1 MDNKIDIQEKEIISL
16 PTLALRGV
24 MLFPSTVLN
33 FEVARAKSLAAV
45 NEALHS
51 HRDLFLVTQK
61 DIMVENPNSDDLY
74 TVGVVASVKQVVRGT
89 NNTTRVIVEGKYRAK
104 IVSVNVDGEYII
116 AEISELPMKKRLV
129 SVTVLQEAL
138 MRNVKDLFETYIS
151 FSPSLPREVVVRIFN
166 ENDPHLLTELLA
178 GNTPLSIENKQSI
191 LELSDVTKRLE
202 HLAETLRHENEV
214 LKIENEI
221 KDKVQDNIDQNQREY
236 FLREQLK
243 VISEEL
249 GTADEPAAEAQ
260 DYKEKISK
268 LNLDD
273 ESTKKLNKEVSKL
286 AKMPYN
292 SHEASVIRGYLDTC
306 LALPW
311 NKEIKAKIDI
321 NKAKKILDNE
331 HYGLTEVKERILEFM
346 AVRKLNPEMKGQIIC
361 LVGPPGVGKTSIA
374 ASLAKA
380 MGRKYVRV
388 SLGGVRDEADIR
400 GHRKTYIGSMPG
412 RIISAFQQADCN
424 NPLILF
430 DEIDKMGSDFKGD
443 PASAMLEVLDSEQ
456 NYSFRDHYIEIPFDI
471 SNAVFVTSANTLDT
485 IPAPILDR
493 MDVIELSSYTA
504 EEKFRIVKDHLIP
517 KQLKK
522 HGLSK
527 NACRI
532 TDSAI
537 RDLIDFYTKE
547 AGVRNI
553 ERVLA
558 SLYRKAAK
566 KLVSDV
572 KSKKVVIDCT
582 DLEGYLGPRRYKKDE
597 IENKNLIGVVNGLA
611 YTSVGGELLQI
622 EALAVEGTGKIEITG
637 SLGNVMTESAKTAIT
652 HIRSIAKYYNIPA
665 DFYKTYDI
673 HIHAPEGAVPKDGPS
688 AGVTIATALLSVLT
702 GMKVKKDVCMTG
714 EITLRGRVL
723 PIGGLKEKTMAAF
736 KSGMKTVIIPSQN
749 KADLEKIDPTV
760 KNSLNFVF
768 ADNFSTVIENALV
781 FDEEKINR
789 NSVSSVITSEK
800 TLNQKS
806 VTI

>member
-51 HRDLFLVTQK
+51 HSDLFLVTQK
-61 DIMVENPNSDDLY
+61 DIMVENPNGDDLY

-221 KDKVQDNIDQNQREY
+221 KDKVQENIDQNQREY

-292 SHEASVIRGYLDTC
+292 SHEASVIRSYLDTC

-311 NKEIKAKIDI
+311 SKEIKAKIDI

-456 NYSFRDHYIEIPFDI
+456 NYAFRDHYIEIPFDI

-789 NSVSSVITSEK
+789 SSVSSVITSEK